1 MNRKC
6 AAWKAFHTRAQSY
19 FALLLGEVTGL
30 SRKLPYVL
38 LRTFPP
44 SPIFRLRTRL
54 RRTIPTM
61 EDLSSVAAYAAKEDS
76 VALPSDEGGD
86 RPARLTTGRY
96 VKEQRPAVPRR
107 TPKLYQIAAPGFKR
121 GSWPKRG
128 NWHDMDAVG
137 AGVGGGGAAENHDER
152 LRRTAFRLSFGQI
165 LYFHSARFDT
175 SIRLNSEQPSFLRGD
190 RPPGS
195 QPDGMSKIK
204 CPQFPTERCNYTKS
218 PRLGS
223 NAANNSGI

>member
-1 MNRKC
+1 MDSI
-6 AAWKAFHTRAQSY
+6 HTCAQSY
-19 FALLLGEVTGL
+19 SLLALRLAVFLTKLQYAVAYVSSFAG
-30 SRKLPYVL
+30 
-38 LRTFPP
+38 FP
-44 SPIFRLRTRL
+44 SSHKATADKSQ
-54 RRTIPTM
+54 RRRI
-61 EDLSSVAAYAAKEDS
+61 L
-76 VALPSDEGGD
+76 VALRSQLFTFFVAIV
-86 RPARLTTGRY
+86 RPAHNRA
-96 VKEQRPAVPRR
+96 VCQRANSAVSRR

-121 GSWPKRG
+121 GSWPERG

-165 LYFHSARFDT
+165 LYFHSVRFDT

-190 RPPGS
+190 RPSGS